1 MVENDYMMR
10 IIHEMVRTIV
20 MLIFHKDQE
29 TEEELIFL
37 DGVSQDFYQR
47 LCHLADVGKINE
59 AENMLYPVKNRSRFR
74 DGIPNTFR

>member
-47 LCHLADVGKINE
+47 LCHLADVGKSTKQRICSIKIWKK
-59 AENMLYPVKNRSRFR
+59 MTGTKKKPW
-74 DGIPNTFR
+74 